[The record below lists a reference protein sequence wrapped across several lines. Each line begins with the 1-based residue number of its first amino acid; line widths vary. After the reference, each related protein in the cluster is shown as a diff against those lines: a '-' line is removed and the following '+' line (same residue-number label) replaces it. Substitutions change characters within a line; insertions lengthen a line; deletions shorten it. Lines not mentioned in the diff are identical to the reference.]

1 MSENRT
7 YNTLFLLISVDGKI
21 STGMADERDFDKDL
35 KNIDGIKEGLHQYYD
50 LEKETDNV
58 SLNTGRVMMKIG
70 VHTKDNPI
78 HCPNVTFVIIDNSH
92 LNMDGLVNLCDNLKK
107 LIIVTSNKSHPAFK
121 CTKNNLEIVNYDS
134 EEDFLNL
141 FQILKERFKIERVTI
156 QSGGTLNSVFIRNN
170 LIDRVSLVVSP
181 CLIGGKSTST
191 LVDGESLV
199 TLDDLNKIK
208 PLKLE
213 KVERLDDS
221 YIHIVYNF

>member
-1 MSENRT
+1 
-7 YNTLFLLISVDGKI
+7 
-21 STGMADERDFDKDL
+21 
-35 KNIDGIKEGLHQYYD
+35 
-50 LEKETDNV
+50 
-58 SLNTGRVMMKIG
+58 MMKIG

-92 LNMDGLVNLCDNLKK
+92 LNMDGLENLCDNLKK
-107 LIIVTSNKSHPAFK
+107 LIIVTSNKAHPAFK
-121 CTKNNLEIVNYDS
+121 CKKNNLEIINYDS
-134 EEDFLNL
+134 EDDFLNL

-170 LIDRVSLVVSP
+170 LIDRVSLVVAP
-181 CLIGGKSTST
+181 CLVGGKSTST

-213 KVERLDDS
+213 KVERLEDS